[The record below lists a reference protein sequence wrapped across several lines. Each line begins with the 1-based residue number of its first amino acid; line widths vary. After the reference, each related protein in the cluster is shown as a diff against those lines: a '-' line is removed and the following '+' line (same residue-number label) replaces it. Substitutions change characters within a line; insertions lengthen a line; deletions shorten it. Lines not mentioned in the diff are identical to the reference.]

1 MKSNIVLAL
10 LLSSFSTTAIGQ
22 NPTPVIDLSS
32 PILSSPPI
40 ENNVTRTADVTAAG
54 DSYYQSQVLQEEVRM
69 LRGLV
74 EELSHELQQVKQ
86 RQMDDYLDL
95 DRRLS
100 ALTAGNSAG
109 QPAVQTRVAEQ
120 KIAPSP
126 ILPSDPSNTSSAA
139 SQATAP
145 ANTAEMKANYDN
157 ASDLLLKQRD
167 TEGAALAFKQHVVD
181 FPASPYVAN
190 AYYWLGEIYL
200 LQGQDELARQA
211 FTAVVE
217 QHVGHSKT
225 MDASFKLGKI
235 YHQLGDNKRA
245 RELLEIV
252 TKSTGRASRKAQSY
266 LDNNF

>member
-1 MKSNIVLAL
+1 MKSNIALAL

-32 PILSSPPI
+32 PVSSSPPI
-40 ENNVTRTADVTAAG
+40 ENNVTSTADVAAAG

-74 EELSHELQQVKQ
+74 EELSYELQQVKQ

-100 ALTAGNSAG
+100 ALMAGNSAG
-109 QPAVQTRVAEQ
+109 QPADQNRVAPQ
-120 KIAPSP
+120 KTAPSAV
-126 ILPSDPSNTSSAA
+126 LPSDPSDTSSAVPQVA
-139 SQATAP
+139 AA
-145 ANTAEMKANYDN
+145 ADTAEMKANYDN

-217 QHVGHSKT
+217 QHVGHSKA

-252 TKSTGRASRKAQSY
+252 TQSTGRAARKAQSY
-266 LDNNF
+266 LE

>member
-145 ANTAEMKANYDN
+145 ANSAEMKANYDN

-167 TEGAALAFKQHVVD
+167 TEGATLAFK
-181 FPASPYVAN
+181 
-190 AYYWLGEIYL
+190 
-200 LQGQDELARQA
+200 
-211 FTAVVE
+211 
-217 QHVGHSKT
+217 
-225 MDASFKLGKI
+225 
-235 YHQLGDNKRA
+235 
-245 RELLEIV
+245 
-252 TKSTGRASRKAQSY
+252 
-266 LDNNF
+266 

>member
-1 MKSNIVLAL
+1 MKSNIALVLV
-10 LLSSFSTTAIGQ
+10 LSSFSTTALGQ

-32 PILSSPPI
+32 QITAEQPAD
-40 ENNVTRTADVTAAG
+40 NNVISTADVAVAG
-54 DSYYQSQVLQEEVRM
+54 DSYYQSQVLQEEVQM
-69 LRGLV
+69 LRGMV
-74 EELSHELQQVKQ
+74 EELTYELQQVKQ

-100 ALTAGNSAG
+100 ALTAGASVTSPSTVGQVPAQDAAQASPAG
-109 QPAVQTRVAEQ
+109 LPAV
-120 KIAPSP
+120 P
-126 ILPSDPSNTSSAA
+126 
-139 SQATAP
+139 ATVAP
-145 ANTAEMKANYDN
+145 ADEAAMKVNYDR

-167 TEGAALAFKQHVVD
+167 IEGAALAFKQHVID

-217 QHVGHSKT
+217 QHASHGKS

-235 YHQLGDNKRA
+235 YHQLGDDERA
-245 RELLEIV
+245 RELLESAAQ
-252 TKSTGRASRKAQSY
+252 STGGAAKKAQSY

>member
-1 MKSNIVLAL
+1 M
-10 LLSSFSTTAIGQ
+10 
-22 NPTPVIDLSS
+22 
-32 PILSSPPI
+32 
-40 ENNVTRTADVTAAG
+40 
-54 DSYYQSQVLQEEVRM
+54 
-69 LRGLV
+69 
-74 EELSHELQQVKQ
+74 
-86 RQMDDYLDL
+86 
-95 DRRLS
+95 
-100 ALTAGNSAG
+100 
-109 QPAVQTRVAEQ
+109 
-120 KIAPSP
+120 
-126 ILPSDPSNTSSAA
+126 
-139 SQATAP
+139 
-145 ANTAEMKANYDN
+145 
-157 ASDLLLKQRD
+157 
-167 TEGAALAFKQHVVD
+167 D